1 MIVHL
6 RASKLLA
13 MTAALL
19 ALGTIMVTSDPA
31 LRVLAIA
38 CAGIASFATRS
49 LPDTVTALAIF
60 LAFIAIDAAPHATI
74 FSGFASSGFWLLV
87 GGLVIGSAIT
97 ASGLGDQIARLI
109 FALTGT
115 SYRRAVLF
123 LSLGGLL
130 LGACV
135 PSAIPRVIVMMPIT
149 LALAARMSFC
159 VGTRQHTGLLMTAAL
174 MTLIPTYAFLTANL
188 PTIVE
193 VGIIEILYDIQ
204 FTYGAYFIQNAPINA
219 LRFVVLLVLLLAWGG
234 SPDIQ
239 PAVIPAAQADDE
251 PAPLWTQAQ
260 RRLSWLLAIAIFLW
274 ATDTLHGIAPAWI
287 TLAVALVLLVPATG
301 VFTAQAM
308 KSDIDLSI
316 GFLIAAVFSI
326 GAVMTDVGLSHRIAE
341 IVVPMLRLTPDTDLW
356 NLTVI
361 TLFSSGLS
369 HLTIAP
375 ATPIVLAPLA
385 AAMAQAADWP
395 IETVVMAHNIGIS
408 TTILPYQSPPLLIG
422 LAIAAIPVGP
432 LTRICMLSAFFSTVL
447 GLPLTFAWW
456 GAIGLI

>member
-1 MIVHL
+1 MIAHL
-6 RASKLLA
+6 PASKLLA

-38 CAGIASFATRS
+38 CAGIASFAARS

-60 LAFIAIDAAPHATI
+60 LALIAMDVAPQATI

-97 ASGLGDQIARLI
+97 VSGLGDQIARLI
-109 FALTGT
+109 FAFTGT

-149 LALAARMSFC
+149 LTLAARMSFC

-193 VGIIEILYDIQ
+193 VGIIEILYDLQ
-204 FTYGAYFIQNAPINA
+204 FTYGAYFIQKAPINV

-251 PAPLWTQAQ
+251 PTPLWTQAQ
-260 RRLSWLLAIAIFLW
+260 RRLSWFLAIAIFLW

-308 KSDIDLSI
+308 KSEIDLSI
-316 GFLIAAVFSI
+316 AFLIAAVFCISAVITEI
-326 GAVMTDVGLSHRIAE
+326 GLGTRIADL
-341 IVVPMLRLTPDTDLW
+341 IVPALGLGHGNSLLDFVAVTG
-356 NLTVI
+356 
-361 TLFSSGLS
+361 FSTALS

-385 AAMAQAADWP
+385 ESMSEATGWSIHAVA
-395 IETVVMAHNIGIS
+395 MAHNVGFS
-408 TTILPYQSPPLLIG
+408 TTALPYQSPPLLIG
-422 LAIAAIPVGP
+422 IAIARIPVGALTRLCLVSALVSTAIGIP
-432 LTRICMLSAFFSTVL
+432 LTW
-447 GLPLTFAWW
+447 AWW
-456 GAIGLI
+456 IWIGFI

>member
-1 MIVHL
+1 MIAHL
-6 RASKLLA
+6 PASKLLA

-19 ALGTIMVTSDPA
+19 ALDTIIVTSDPA

-60 LAFIAIDAAPHATI
+60 LAFIAIDAAPQATI

-87 GGLVIGSAIT
+87 GGLIIGSAIT
-97 ASGLGDQIARLI
+97 VSGLGDQIARLI
-109 FALTGT
+109 FAFTGT
-115 SYRRAVLF
+115 SYRRAALF

-149 LALAARMSFC
+149 LALAARMSFG

-204 FTYGAYFIQNAPINA
+204 FTYGAYFIQNAPINV

-234 SPDIQ
+234 SLDIQ

-251 PAPLWTQAQ
+251 PAPLWTQAP
-260 RRLSWLLAIAIFLW
+260 RRLSWLLAIAICLW

-395 IETVVMAHNIGIS
+395 IEAVAMAHNIGIS

-422 LAIAAIPVGP
+422 IAIAAIPVGP
-432 LTRICMLSAFFSTVL
+432 LTRICVLSAFFSTVL